1 MNPTQA
7 VALGEADADI
17 AITGGRVFLPETR
30 EFRALDVL
38 VVDNEIAALPEDASD
53 AIGPETTRISAD
65 GRVVMPGLIDAHTH
79 VDTVQSLENAYHH
92 VLASGTTTVV
102 TESSALGSLFGAD
115 GVEALLAATAYL
127 PITVRMT
134 VPSMPLVDTFGER
147 RASEAG
153 SSGGVADAVALVD
166 LLADDRVVGVGET
179 DWVHVVGR
187 ESGLDGL
194 YERARQEGKPIC
206 GHGAGCRDEKLTA
219 FATLVDNDH
228 EAISGEGMV
237 DRVERGIHTIG
248 RYGTVRDDIDA
259 LADAVGRIGP
269 SELSLSTDGMWP
281 RDLLDEGA
289 MDAVVRQTIEAGV
302 DPVDTL
308 RMATLNPARHF
319 GLDDRGSLAPGNV
332 ADVVIVDDLEAMNV
346 TTVLSGGEVVV
357 RNEEIL
363 VAPRSHEYPEF
374 VYDTIDVES
383 GPGSFA
389 VSAEAADANG
399 EVRAIEI
406 GEGLLSTA
414 TTVEP
419 RVEDGN
425 LHAAPDRNV
434 AKVALLDRH
443 PDGDGTGFTGFLEG
457 YGINEGAVATSMTM
471 ESTGV
476 LAIGTSDEALS
487 TAVEHVADLGGGW
500 AVVRDGEPIAEVPY
514 RIAGA
519 AADLEVEET
528 AHLLNAVENGCRS
541 LGIDVDQPLLTVASL
556 SFVGVPTFKL
566 TFSGYAD
573 VLDRSVVG
581 LTPEKGAQ

>member
-53 AIGPETTRISAD
+53 VIGPETTRISAD

-92 VLASGTTTVV
+92 LLASGTTTVV

-134 VPSMPLVDTFGER
+134 VPSMPLVDTFGDR
-147 RASEAG
+147 RASEA
-153 SSGGVADAVALVD
+153 DEDALVD

-206 GHGAGCRDEKLTA
+206 GHGAGCRGEKLTA

-228 EAISGEGMV
+228 EAISGEGLV

-248 RYGTVRDDIDA
+248 RYGTVRNDIDA

-289 MDAVVRQTIEAGV
+289 MDAVVRRTIEAGV
-302 DPVDTL
+302 DPVDAL

-319 GLDDRGSLAPGNV
+319 GLDERGSLAPGNV

-357 RNEEIL
+357 RNEEIR
-363 VAPRSHEYPEF
+363 VAPRSHEYPAF

-383 GPGSFA
+383 GPESFA
-389 VSAEAADANG
+389 VPAEAADENG
-399 EVRAIEI
+399 RVRAIEV
-406 GEGLLSTA
+406 GEGLLSMA

-419 RVEDGN
+419 RVEDGD

-457 YGINEGAVATSMTM
+457 YGIDEGAVATSMTM

-476 LAIGTSDEALS
+476 LAVGTSDEALS

-528 AHLLNAVENGCRS
+528 AQLLNAVENGCRS
-541 LGIDVDQPLLTVASL
+541 LGVDVDQPLLTVVSL
-556 SFVGVPTFKL
+556 PFVGVPTFKL

-573 VLDRSVVG
+573 VLNRSVVG
-581 LTPEKGAQ
+581 LTPENGAQ

>member
-53 AIGPETTRISAD
+53 AIGPETTRISAE

-79 VDTVQSLENAYHH
+79 ADAVQSLENAYHH
-92 VLASGTTTVV
+92 LLASGTTTVV
-102 TESSALGSLFGAD
+102 TESSTLGSLFGAD

-134 VPSMPLVDTFGER
+134 VPSMPLVDTFGDR
-147 RASEAG
+147 RASEA
-153 SSGGVADAVALVD
+153 DEDALVD

-289 MDAVVRQTIEAGV
+289 MDAVVRRTIEAGV
-302 DPVDTL
+302 DPADAL

-357 RNEEIL
+357 RNEEIR

-383 GPGSFA
+383 GPESFA
-389 VSAEAADANG
+389 VPAEAADANG

-414 TTVEP
+414 TTVVP
-419 RVEDGN
+419 RVEDGD

-443 PDGDGTGFTGFLEG
+443 PDSDGTGFTGFLEG
-457 YGINEGAVATSMTM
+457 YGIDEGAVATSMTM

-476 LAIGTSDEALS
+476 LAVGTSDEALS

-528 AHLLNAVENGCRS
+528 AHLLNAVEKGCRS

-581 LTPEKGAQ
+581 LTPEHGAQ

>member
-38 VVDNEIAALPEDASD
+38 VVDNEIAALPEDAGD
-53 AIGPETTRISAD
+53 VIGPETTRISAD

-92 VLASGTTTVV
+92 LLASGTTTVV

-134 VPSMPLVDTFGER
+134 VPSMPLVDTFGDR
-147 RASEAG
+147 RASEA
-153 SSGGVADAVALVD
+153 DEDALVD

-206 GHGAGCRDEKLTA
+206 GHGAGCRGEKLTA

-228 EAISGEGMV
+228 EAISGEGLV

-248 RYGTVRDDIDA
+248 RYGTVRNDIDA

-289 MDAVVRQTIEAGV
+289 MDAVVRRTIEAGV
-302 DPVDTL
+302 DPVDAL

-319 GLDDRGSLAPGNV
+319 GLDERGSLAPGNV

-357 RNEEIL
+357 RNEEIR
-363 VAPRSHEYPEF
+363 VAPRSHEYPAF

-383 GPGSFA
+383 GPESFA
-389 VSAEAADANG
+389 VPAEAADENG
-399 EVRAIEI
+399 RVRAIEV
-406 GEGLLSTA
+406 GEGLLSMA

-419 RVEDGN
+419 RVEDGD

-457 YGINEGAVATSMTM
+457 YGIDEGAVATSMTM

-476 LAIGTSDEALS
+476 LAVGTSDEALS

-528 AHLLNAVENGCRS
+528 AQLLNAVENGCRS
-541 LGIDVDQPLLTVASL
+541 LGVDVDQPLLTVVSL
-556 SFVGVPTFKL
+556 PFVGVPTFKL

-573 VLDRSVVG
+573 VLNRSVVG
-581 LTPEKGAQ
+581 LTPENGAQ

>member
-38 VVDNEIAALPEDASD
+38 IVDNEIAALPEDGSD
-53 AIGPETTRISAD
+53 AIGPETKHISAD

-92 VLASGTTTVV
+92 LLASGTTTVV

-134 VPSMPLVDTFGER
+134 VPSMPLVDTFGDR
-147 RASEAG
+147 RASEA
-153 SSGGVADAVALVD
+153 DEDALVD

-237 DRVERGIHTIG
+237 ERVERGIHAIG

-259 LADAVGRIGP
+259 LADAVRRIGP
-269 SELSLSTDGMWP
+269 TELSLSTDGMWP

-289 MDAVVRQTIEAGV
+289 MDAVVRRTIEAGV
-302 DPVDTL
+302 DPVDAL

-357 RNEEIL
+357 RNEEIR

-374 VYDTIDVES
+374 VYDSIDVEG
-383 GPGSFA
+383 GPESFA
-389 VSAEAADANG
+389 VPAEAADANG
-399 EVRAIEI
+399 EVRAIEV

-419 RVEDGN
+419 RVEGGD

-457 YGINEGAVATSMTM
+457 YGINEGAIATSMTM

-476 LAIGTSDEALS
+476 LAVGTSDEALS
-487 TAVEHVADLGGGW
+487 TAVERVADLGGGW

-528 AHLLNAVENGCRS
+528 AHLLNAVENCCRS
-541 LGIDVDQPLLTVASL
+541 LGVDVDQPLLTLVSL
-556 SFVGVPTFKL
+556 PFVGVPTFKL

-581 LTPEKGAQ
+581 LTPEKEAQ